1 MKNEEQLFWKFGKS
15 FRKGTVLFREGDLG
29 RDMFIVQ
36 QGKVQVKKRVGS
48 TEEVLAELSTGE
60 FFGEM
65 ALLIGQDRSAT
76 VEVIEDSK
84 LLVISPET
92 FASLLK
98 SDIEIA
104 LKMLKKMAARLR
116 ALDEH
121 LETALLEAKK
131 EKEPGGTETL
141 PPVSPIPSHRPD

>member
-15 FRKGTVLFREGDLG
+15 FPKGTVLFREGDLG

-36 QGKVQVKKRVGS
+36 QGKVRVKKSVGS
-48 TEEVLAELSTGE
+48 TEEILAELSAGE

-65 ALLIGQDRSAT
+65 ALLIGLDRSAT

-121 LETALLEAKK
+121 LEAAVLEAKK
-131 EKEPGGTETL
+131 EKGPG
-141 PPVSPIPSHRPD
+141 

>member
-15 FRKGTVLFREGDLG
+15 FPKGTVLFREGDLG

-48 TEEVLAELSTGE
+48 TEEILAELSAGE

-65 ALLIGQDRSAT
+65 ALLIGLDRSAT

-121 LETALLEAKK
+121 LEAALLEAKK
-131 EKEPGGTETL
+131 EKGPG
-141 PPVSPIPSHRPD
+141 

>member
-36 QGKVQVKKRVGS
+36 QGKVQVRKRVGNS
-48 TEEVLAELSTGE
+48 ERVLAELSADE

-84 LLVISPET
+84 LLVVTPET

-131 EKEPGGTETL
+131 EKGPG
-141 PPVSPIPSHRPD
+141 

>member
-15 FRKGTVLFREGDLG
+15 FPKGTVLFREGDLG

-48 TEEVLAELSTGE
+48 TEEILAELSAGE

-65 ALLIGQDRSAT
+65 ALLIGLDRSAT
-76 VEVIEDSK
+76 VEVIENSK

-121 LETALLEAKK
+121 LEAAILEAKK
-131 EKEPGGTETL
+131 EKGPG
-141 PPVSPIPSHRPD
+141 

>member
-15 FRKGTVLFREGDLG
+15 FRKGTVLFREGELG

-36 QGKVQVKKRVGS
+36 QGKVQVRKRVGNS
-48 TEEVLAELSTGE
+48 ERVLAELSAGE

-76 VEVIEDSK
+76 VEIIEDSK
-84 LLVISPET
+84 LLVVTPET

-131 EKEPGGTETL
+131 EKGPG
-141 PPVSPIPSHRPD
+141 

>member
-15 FRKGTVLFREGDLG
+15 FTKGTVLFREGDLG

-36 QGKVQVKKRVGS
+36 QGKVQVKKSVGS
-48 TEEVLAELSTGE
+48 TEEILAELSAGE

-65 ALLIGQDRSAT
+65 ALLIGLDRSAT

-121 LETALLEAKK
+121 LEAALLEAKK
-131 EKEPGGTETL
+131 EKGPG
-141 PPVSPIPSHRPD
+141 

>member
-15 FRKGTVLFREGDLG
+15 FPKGTVLFREGDLG

-48 TEEVLAELSTGE
+48 TEEILTELSAGE

-65 ALLIGQDRSAT
+65 ALLIGLDRSAT

-92 FASLLK
+92 FSSLLK

-121 LETALLEAKK
+121 LEAAILEAKK
-131 EKEPGGTETL
+131 EKGPG
-141 PPVSPIPSHRPD
+141 